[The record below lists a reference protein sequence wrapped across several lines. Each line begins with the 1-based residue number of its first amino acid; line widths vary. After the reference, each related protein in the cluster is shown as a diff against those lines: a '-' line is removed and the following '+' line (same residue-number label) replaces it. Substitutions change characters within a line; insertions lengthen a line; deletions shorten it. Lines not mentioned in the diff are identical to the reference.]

1 MAPPKFMA
9 SPYRNVILAIENY
22 FSLLTSLLSVASS
35 TSVLLY
41 YASTNTSTSTTSN
54 LNFCKNQIMKREH
67 FGRIMI

>member
-22 FSLLTSLLSVASS
+22 FSLLKSLLLVASS
-35 TSVLLY
+35 TCVLLY
-41 YASTNTSTSTTSN
+41 YASTNTITTSK